1 MGINPTQRARISN
14 SLTHNYNVC
23 AFQWFDWLKKCVNRI
38 LPAPALRAILTLRW
52 GAYAPRVYM
61 VYRWVCLF
69 VCDKVSVCNLI
80 DCAHALTLIPSY
92 HPHRERVVGVPDALQ
107 GAELFV
113 RISDFPTKSVCG
125 RRAE

>member
-1 MGINPTQRARISN
+1 MIRLTEKVRESHIAGSRTTRHPHAQVRRVRTARI
-14 SLTHNYNVC
+14 
-23 AFQWFDWLKKCVNRI
+23 
-38 LPAPALRAILTLRW
+38 
-52 GAYAPRVYM
+52 
-61 VYRWVCLF
+61 YRWVCLF

-113 RISDFPTKSVCG
+113 RISDFPTKSVWR